1 MIQYVEIEINRLEH
15 RIQSVLEESIDS
27 DNKQPLLDILR
38 EKLNF
43 EKEIQKILINTHE
56 KLKNKWRYDGDGLG
70 GGRRSKRKR
79 SKRRKNAKRKTSK
92 KTRK

>member
-1 MIQYVEIEINRLEH
+1 LIQYVEIEINRLEH